1 MFKTFKILGTAAALS
16 LAVLLPTA
24 HAQSLQAQGRMNKN
38 AVAVTSNAPVT
49 TTVEAVLFSGQAIV
63 NSRMSP
69 DPTYNRP
76 SLILDFDLSQVVGVG
91 AKSGI
96 RYILPAEEYVIRPH
110 ASNQVVELTFPMTTG
125 PDAPLANARTGHARF
140 AMNVDTTTGVI
151 TSLAAVFTAR

>member
-1 MFKTFKILGTAAALS
+1 VFKTFKILGIVSALS
-16 LAVLLPTA
+16 LAALLPTS

-49 TTVEAVLFSGQAIV
+49 AVEAVIFSGQAIV

-76 SLILDFDLSQVVGVG
+76 SMILDFDLSQVTGVG

-96 RYILPAEEYVIRPH
+96 TYILPAQEYVIRPH

-151 TSLAAVFTAR
+151 TSLTAVLTAR